1 MGLLVSSEQIQCGA
15 DLSVPGLY
23 WRAGRGWLRPN
34 VKTQGHLLK
43 MHFFRDCGVSAVLE
57 SSCMTYTLR
66 FCARCFL
73 ALTKTLLFLE
83 VPSNTTMIGVADGAR
98 TLPK

>member
-1 MGLLVSSEQIQCGA
+1 
-15 DLSVPGLY
+15 
-23 WRAGRGWLRPN
+23 
-34 VKTQGHLLK
+34 

-73 ALTKTLLFLE
+73 ALTEKLLFLE
-83 VPSNTTMIGVADGAR
+83 VS
-98 TLPK
+98 